1 MNPSWPTYW
10 WSTSPFCI
18 ETMVSRHIYWQLIFR
33 ILLIAAAGMGA
44 GFLFFDGQYVLSVL
58 ILGFLAI
65 QTVFLIRY
73 VNQTNRKIAY
83 FFDAIKNED
92 FTLRFPEK
100 LSVKSLEELNHSL
113 NMLNS
118 MIQDIHLK
126 KQAQEQ
132 YYQEILKQAD
142 IGILTINPKGHILYA
157 NPTVEKLLNYRPL
170 NHVKQLKQVDEKL
183 YGLFEDLRPFESKTF
198 QLTNE
203 REKTQLAFKS
213 TTINLEKESLLLV
226 VVQDIRREL
235 DEKET
240 DSYVK
245 LIRVLTHEIMNTITP
260 ITSISES
267 VLKYFKKNG
276 QLLTTDEFADHH
288 MKSTVKGLEII
299 KEQGNDLM
307 GFVQSYRT
315 FLSIPEPDKTLV
327 PAKNLLE
334 KIKLLMGETRDEK
347 NFDIEVI
354 VDPEDLELF
363 IDEKQITQVLFNLA
377 KNARQ
382 SLQNHQSTSS
392 KDAARTANSTN
403 AATTTETLG
412 RIKLL
417 AGIDKKNKKIVR
429 VWDNGPGI
437 PQENLDEIF
446 VPFFTTKNTGTG
458 IGLSLSKQIMR
469 LHGGSIQA
477 NSKENTVFT
486 LTFD

>member
-1 MNPSWPTYW
+1 
-10 WSTSPFCI
+10 
-18 ETMVSRHIYWQLIFR
+18 MVSRHIYWQLVFR
-33 ILLIAAAGMGA
+33 ILLISAAALGS
-44 GFLFFDGQYVLSVL
+44 GFFFFDRQYLLSILVFSFLVL
-58 ILGFLAI
+58 
-65 QTVFLIRY
+65 QTVFLIHY

-113 NMLNS
+113 NMLNA
-118 MIQDIHLK
+118 MVQDIHLK

-170 NHVKQLKQVDEKL
+170 NHVKQLKQVDENL
-183 YGLFEDLRPFESKTF
+183 YALFEDLAPFESKTF

-203 REKTQLAFKS
+203 REKTQLALKS
-213 TTINLEKESLLLV
+213 TAITVDRQSLLLV
-226 VVQDIRREL
+226 VVQDIHKEL

-240 DSYVK
+240 DSWVK

-267 VLKYFKKNG
+267 VLKYFKKDG
-276 QLLTTDEFADHH
+276 QLLTPGEFVEHH
-288 MKSTVKGLEII
+288 MKSTIKGLEVI
-299 KEQGNDLM
+299 KDQGNDLM

-315 FLSIPEPDKTLV
+315 FLNVPEPDKALIHAQELFEKVTL
-327 PAKNLLE
+327 LL
-334 KIKLLMGETRDEK
+334 GEHGEEDSI
-347 NFDIEVI
+347 DIEIV

-363 IDEKQITQVLFNLA
+363 IDEKQITQVLLNLG
-377 KNARQ
+377 KNAQ
-382 SLQNHQSTSS
+382 QALQNGGG
-392 KDAARTANSTN
+392 TAP
-403 AATTTETLG
+403 EQDRG
-412 RIKLL
+412 KIRFL
-417 AGIDKKNKKIVR
+417 AGIDEKGKKIVK

-437 PQENLDEIF
+437 SPEHLDEIF
-446 VPFFTTKNTGTG
+446 VPFFTTKHTGTG

-469 LHGGSIQA
+469 LHGGSIQVA
-477 NSKENTVFT
+477 SKENTVFS